1 MSSLISSPHFGRNRR
16 GGLPVVSPADTAGND
31 ATIVAS
37 SPAAPAGTSP
47 QAMSV
52 TQGRRVHA
60 RIDSAVADPRS
71 QAFSSPLKSAEQHIE
86 NTTASLREGVATL
99 FQDKGKKYLA
109 LAHKL
114 HVKSKT

>member
-1 MSSLISSPHFGRNRR
+1 MS
-16 GGLPVVSPADTAGND
+16 A
-31 ATIVAS
+31 
-37 SPAAPAGTSP
+37 
-47 QAMSV
+47 

-71 QAFSSPLKSAEQHIE
+71 QAFSSPLKAAEHHIK

-99 FQDKGKKYLA
+99 LQDKGKKYLA

-114 HVKSKT
+114 HVK